1 MFNKLNSFK
10 TCWGFGV
17 KEVEVTLVLTSN
29 WVSLRLRKKTFPNKL
44 TFCNFL
50 HASLFLRLY
59 LNIKQKY
66 GTTEE
71 FKPFISSWWSCS
83 ELREQTSQKITDRKF
98 ITSMAI
104 KTTTTITTK
113 DRRSLFD
120 GQNRLFS
127 VLYFPVFYFHFI
139 KAGHCKQ
146 KDTLQLDLI

>member
-17 KEVEVTLVLTSN
+17 KEVEVTLGLTSN

-44 TFCNFL
+44 TFCNFYM
-50 HASLFLRLY
+50 HHFSY
-59 LNIKQKY
+59 GCKQKY
-66 GTTEE
+66 GTIKE
-71 FKPFISSWWSCS
+71 FKRFISSWWSCS

-120 GQNRLFS
+120 GQNRLYS